1 MDNKLAEWKTFN
13 IEENVNFEQHA
24 RNTKGSKKYS
34 RRFYRKQT
42 NQLLDYRQL
51 EIDKHDLLVMLEDEI
66 NLKTQW

>member
-1 MDNKLAEWKTFN
+1 M
-13 IEENVNFEQHA
+13 NFEQHA

-51 EIDKHDLLVMLEDEI
+51 EIDKQDLLVMLEDEI
-66 NLKTQW
+66 NLKTQ